1 MEEEISERNS
11 NGKDDNQGEKEDN
24 KDKGKGREEKAGMKR
39 TKGKERAETEE
50 RRRSRS
56 HCGFVSG
63 FVLATDHRHKPHFKN
78 IQNYFPSCDP
88 DPHDKDADTHTY
100 ILKLILIQFWYKYMF
115 EIVRAFILTSM
126 LKHIMSKST
135 LTITHISS
143 EISSGKSSHI

>member
-1 MEEEISERNS
+1 LVSVFIFQLSFLTSQLKCNDLWGKRRGKEEERKRKGRGKGKGKRREDMEEEISERNS

-24 KDKGKGREEKAGMKR
+24 NGREEKAGMKR

-88 DPHDKDADTHTY
+88 DPHAKDADTHTY
-100 ILKLILIQFWYKYMF
+100 ILKLILIQF
-115 EIVRAFILTSM
+115 
-126 LKHIMSKST
+126 
-135 LTITHISS
+135 
-143 EISSGKSSHI
+143 